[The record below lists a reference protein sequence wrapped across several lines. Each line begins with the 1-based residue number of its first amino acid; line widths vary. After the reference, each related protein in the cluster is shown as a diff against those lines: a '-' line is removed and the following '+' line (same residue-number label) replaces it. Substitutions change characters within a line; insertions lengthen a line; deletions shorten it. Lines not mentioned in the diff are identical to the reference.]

1 MGGHN
6 GLAGLNGL
14 REPYVAS
21 YHAVVANINVAAK
34 YCCAGVYNN
43 VVAYVRMALIALYQC
58 AVAPNFKASCAQS
71 YALVKLNMLA
81 YNGGFAYYHARAV
94 VYEEIAAYR
103 FR

>member
-6 GLAGLNGL
+6 GFAGLNGL

-43 VVAYVRMALIALYQC
+43 VVAYVRMALIALTN
-58 AVAPNFKASCAQS
+58 APSRPTS
-71 YALVKLNMLA
+71 KLLA
-81 YNGGFAYYHARAV
+81 PRV
-94 VYEEIAAYR
+94 TP
-103 FR
+103 

>member
-1 MGGHN
+1 MGGYN

-14 REPYVAS
+14 REPYVAA

-71 YALVKLNMLA
+71 YALIKLNMLA

-94 VYEEIAAYR
+94 VPRVLAYCR
-103 FR
+103 